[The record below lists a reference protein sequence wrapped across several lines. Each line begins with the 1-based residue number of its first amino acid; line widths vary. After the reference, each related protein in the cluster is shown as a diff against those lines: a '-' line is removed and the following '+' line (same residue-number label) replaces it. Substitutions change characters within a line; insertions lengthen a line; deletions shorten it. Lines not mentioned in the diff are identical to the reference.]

1 MNIKEEK
8 GIGQKLRENFEK
20 KLEKMKAIKR
30 QIVFLDSES
39 LDLTEEIAK
48 LISELE
54 MKNIYER

>member
-1 MNIKEEK
+1 
-8 GIGQKLRENFEK
+8 
-20 KLEKMKAIKR
+20 MKAIKR